1 MKRIFGWI
9 FLFILLLGGTGLLLY
24 PVWSDW
30 TASRENDRQIEVFE
44 KKTSEVSQDQDRSKQ
59 LYDAMQ
65 AYNEQ
70 IFREGQSGMT
80 DAWDAAESEFDFRG
94 TGLEEGVIG
103 SITVPAMDICL
114 PLYIGANEE
123 NLKEG
128 AAVLSETSM
137 PVGGENTNC
146 VIAAHRGYAG
156 AAMFRDIEILKP
168 GDQVEIKNLW
178 ETLEYEVVKCIAIY
192 PDNID
197 AVKIIPGED
206 MVTLITCHP
215 YTKNYQRYV
224 VYCRRSG
231 TETQEKDSQ
240 ELDRLLDYDGVDY
253 ISSEPEI
260 EQEKWMRRIAVGA
273 AAILFIGALI
283 ILVRQIVLMKPGRR
297 KKRKRK

>member
-1 MKRIFGWI
+1 MKRILGWI

-30 TASRENDRQIEVFE
+30 TASRENDRQIEAFE
-44 KKTSEVSQDQDRSKQ
+44 EKTSEVSQDQDRSRR

-65 AYNEQ
+65 AYNER
-70 IFREGQSGMT
+70 IFREGQRGMT

-123 NLKEG
+123 NLKDG

-137 PVGGENTNC
+137 PVGGANTNC

-168 GDQVEIKNLW
+168 GDRVEIKNLW

-197 AVKIIPGED
+197 AIKIIPGED

-215 YTKNYQRYV
+215 YTQNYQRYV
-224 VYCRRSG
+224 VYCQRRDNG
-231 TETQEKDSQ
+231 IQEQDPQ
-240 ELDRLLDYDGVDY
+240 ELERLLDYDGVDY
-253 ISSEPEI
+253 VSSEPEI
-260 EQEKWMRRIAVGA
+260 EQEKWIRRITAGA
-273 AAILFIGALI
+273 AVVLFTASLI
-283 ILVRQIVLMKPGRR
+283 ILVKQIVFRRSRRR
-297 KKRKRK
+297 KKKRK